1 MNMKA
6 NKIVTIL
13 CISQIIFMMS
23 SCSLFTPKYKN
34 LKLEN
39 DIHTKE
45 ELLNATLRIEMT
57 ITKKIPFIGETIS
70 TNYGSGV
77 IFYEDSKRY
86 YALTN
91 NHVIFKMNGFDN
103 PKYAVVDSKG
113 KERKAKVEKTASSYD
128 LAVVSFEKDDYKYNV
143 VHIEETNPSIGTYVS
158 AIDQN
163 FTITSGFINKYE
175 PAQELGGTINAQTNV
190 KFDVISASTYTH
202 PGSSGSILYNND
214 FNLVGIV
221 YAACSY
227 STGEFICSYSIPCE
241 KVLTFLKNA

>member
-1 MNMKA
+1 MKA

-113 KERKAKVEKTASSYD
+113 KERKAKVEKTERYFD
-128 LAVVSFEKDDYKYNV
+128 KIDIN
-143 VHIEETNPSIGTYVS
+143 EE
-158 AIDQN
+158 
-163 FTITSGFINKYE
+163 
-175 PAQELGGTINAQTNV
+175 
-190 KFDVISASTYTH
+190 
-202 PGSSGSILYNND
+202 
-214 FNLVGIV
+214 
-221 YAACSY
+221 
-227 STGEFICSYSIPCE
+227 
-241 KVLTFLKNA
+241 